1 MRDVIWTVIAIWV
14 IYKLVDIFRASGSK
28 KAPAYQDTTI
38 PKKEVKKDVR
48 TAINKGADKEG
59 EYVDYEDV
67 K

>member
-1 MRDVIWTVIAIWV
+1 MRDVVWTVIAIWI
-14 IYKLVDIFRASGSK
+14 IYKLVDIFKASGSK
-28 KAPAYQDTTI
+28 KPPAYQDNTQ

-59 EYVDYEDV
+59 EYVDFEEV